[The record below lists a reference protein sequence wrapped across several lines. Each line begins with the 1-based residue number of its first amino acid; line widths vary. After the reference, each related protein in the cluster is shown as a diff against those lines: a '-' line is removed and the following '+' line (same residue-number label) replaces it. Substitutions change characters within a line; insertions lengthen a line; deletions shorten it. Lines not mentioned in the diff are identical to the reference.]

1 MSVGR
6 PPVADPPAGVDADA
20 AARRYW
26 DTHVHDDAMSSAPIG
41 SRQFFEDLDRYRFEK
56 LVYLPHLVD
65 FAAHRGRRLLEV
77 GCGIGIDLA
86 RFARHGAVVTAID
99 LSPRQVDLARANLE
113 WRGLPGDLRVM
124 NGERMDFADGS
135 FDVAY
140 AHGVLQYTRDP
151 HAMLREIHRVLRP
164 GGEAILMVY
173 NRHSWLRLLSI
184 VAGVDLEHERAPYFR
199 LHALGE
205 FRRLLAGFSRV
216 DIVPERFPVRSRLHR
231 GLKATVYNGAF
242 VGLFNALPRRLVR
255 PLGWHLVARAVKG
268 AP

>member
-1 MSVGR
+1 MSVER
-6 PPVADPPAGVDADA
+6 PPLHDAPADGQADA

-26 DTHVHDDAMSSAPIG
+26 DTHIHDDAMSAAPIG

-56 LVYLPHLVD
+56 LAYLNQLVD
-65 FAAHRGRRLLEV
+65 FAAYRGRRLLEV
-77 GCGIGIDLA
+77 GCGVGIDLA

-113 WRGLPGDLRVM
+113 RLGLPGDLRVM

-135 FDVAY
+135 FDVVY

-151 HAMLREIHRVLRP
+151 QAMLGEIHRVLRP
-164 GGEAILMVY
+164 AGEAILMVY
-173 NRHSWLRLLSI
+173 NRQSWLRLLSI
-184 VAGVDLEHERAPYFR
+184 VTGVSLEHERAPYFR
-199 LHALGE
+199 MHSLAE
-205 FRRLLAGFSRV
+205 FRRLVARFPRV

-231 GLKATVYNGAF
+231 GLKAAVYNGVF

-255 PLGWHLVARAVKG
+255 PLGWHLVARVVKEG
-268 AP
+268 S